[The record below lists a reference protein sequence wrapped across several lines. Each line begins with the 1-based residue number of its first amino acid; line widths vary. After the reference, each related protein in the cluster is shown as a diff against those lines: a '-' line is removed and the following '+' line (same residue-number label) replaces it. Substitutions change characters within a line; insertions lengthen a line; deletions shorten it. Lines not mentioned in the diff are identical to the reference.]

1 MNPVAKFWETHFP
14 HPSGRSLESDSR
26 LSRIVNRRIV
36 AGIMNTFPKTT
47 TKLLSFS
54 RGEFARLLIVEKEG
68 GSYRTLRAMYDYED
82 PKKRGDLINRLLMH
96 SPGVKAARNRR
107 RIAQRM
113 LQRCLEAQPS
123 DKPALVMVLGGGD
136 GRLEAEVLARIS
148 RRDIYFCIVDKD
160 ERAVEENQK
169 TLKEFGLEGRGAVFL
184 GNIAEKNDLLAVLDN
199 ARRRFGVQF
208 DGANMAVCHGIAE
221 YMDMGL
227 QTNETLSRMLTGI
240 HGCLRA
246 EGSLIISQTDYHDR
260 VRWVERGLGWYMRM
274 RSLEELAGEIEKA
287 DWQIRICEHEPMQ
300 LITMCLAVKSD
311 QPQRR
316 IDGPS
321 RLLHP
326 TTKHRVEA
334 DAHAVA
340 Q

>member
-1 MNPVAKFWETHFP
+1 MNPVTEFWNRHY
-14 HPSGRSLESDSR
+14 PSDRPLESESG
-26 LSRIVNRRIV
+26 LSRVVNRHIV
-36 AGIMNTFPKTT
+36 AGLMNAFPKTV
-47 TKLLSFS
+47 TKFLSFS

-82 PKKRGDLINRLLMH
+82 PKKRGDLINRVLMH

-107 RIAQRM
+107 RIAQQM
-113 LQRCLEAQPS
+113 LRRCLEAQPS
-123 DKPALVMVLGGGD
+123 ERPALVMVLGGGD

-148 RRDIYFCIVDKD
+148 RRDIFFCIVDKD
-160 ERAVEENQK
+160 ERAVEENLK
-169 TLKEFGLEGRGAVFL
+169 TLKEFDLEGRGAVFL

-199 ARRRFGVQF
+199 ARSRFGVQF
-208 DGANMAVCHGIAE
+208 DGANVAVCHGIAE
-221 YMDMGL
+221 YLDMGL
-227 QTNETLSRMLTGI
+227 RTNETLSRMLTAI

-246 EGSLIISQTDYHDR
+246 EGNLIISHTDYHDR
-260 VRWVERGLGWYMRM
+260 VRWVERGLGWFMRM
-274 RSLEELAGEIEKA
+274 RSLEELAGEVDKA
-287 DWQIRICEHEPMQ
+287 GWQIRICEHEPMQ

-326 TTKHRVEA
+326 TAKRRVEA
-334 DAHAVA
+334 DARTVA
-340 Q
+340 S